1 MEKDRIYLFRTIHP
15 VGQGGFYT
23 ERFKEISSLKKK
35 SCNVVYD
42 CGSDT
47 GKAGNG
53 ISRYVQREIDS
64 VFSKNEK
71 IDIVFI
77 SHLDND
83 HINGVE
89 YLMREHDV
97 RNICIP
103 LLNSN
108 EKLLALVK
116 CAVEGLKET
125 SFVYKF
131 ILDPVESV
139 RGLPKPPRIIFV
151 SPLGENFEN
160 RERSILSINQFSDN
174 LKTGNQIVLENSESI
189 GIPGLHGKRGYFW
202 IYLPVNLDEAELSEK
217 LEGYLNEEK
226 IPVPANSEE
235 IKMLLKKRSAFK
247 KLKAFYQALPHGGI
261 NAHSMMVYSG
271 PCEEDSCRLA
281 DFRRL
286 AYPDWPSRLYAHFYY
301 EKLYR
306 YPKYSGCMYT
316 GDFAVDK
323 IKWSRVKT
331 YCAPLT
337 DHVGVLQIPHHGS
350 RHNYD
355 PCMLKSNPVC
365 FISAGRSNKYGHPDR
380 SVMEDVFMETQAFP
394 LLVTESRWDQVNFI
408 YEIEPQFLHCPQ
420 RFGWDR

>member
-1 MEKDRIYLFRTIHP
+1 MGKDRIYLFRTIHP

-35 SCNVVYD
+35 SYNVVYD

-202 IYLPVNLDEAELSEK
+202 IYLPVNLDGAELSKK

-331 YCAPLT
+331 YCAPLI

-394 LLVTESRWDQVNFI
+394 LLVTESRKDQVNFI

>member
-23 ERFKEISSLKKK
+23 ERFKEISSFKKK
-35 SCNVVYD
+35 SYNVVYD

-64 VFSKNEK
+64 VFSRNEK

-83 HINGVE
+83 HINGLE
-89 YLMREHDV
+89 YLIREHDV

-116 CAVEGLKET
+116 CAVEGLRET

-139 RGLPKPPRIIFV
+139 SGLPKPPRIIFV

-160 RERSILSINQFSDN
+160 SERSILSVNQFPDN

-189 GIPGLHGKRGYFW
+189 GIPSLHGKRRYFW
-202 IYLPVNLDEAELSEK
+202 IYLPVNLDGAELSEK

-226 IPVPANSEE
+226 IPVPTNSEE
-235 IKMLLKKRSAFK
+235 IKMLLENRSAFK

-261 NAHSMMVYSG
+261 NAHSMIVYSG
-271 PCEEDSCRLA
+271 PPEVTRCGFEG
-281 DFRRL
+281 FWRL
-286 AYPDWPSRLYAHFYY
+286 AYADLYTRLYEH
-301 EKLYR
+301 LYFER
-306 YPKYSGCMYT
+306 VYKYPKSSGCLYT
-316 GDFAVDK
+316 GDFAINKV
-323 IKWSRVKT
+323 KWSRIKS
-331 YCAPLT
+331 YCASLIEQI
-337 DHVGVLQIPHHGS
+337 GVLQLPHHGS

-355 PCMLKSNPVC
+355 SCMLENSPVC
-365 FISAGRSNKYGHPDR
+365 FISVGRANKYGHPDR
-380 SVMEDVFMETQAFP
+380 SVIEDVFMETQAFP
-394 LLVTESRWDQVNFI
+394 LLVTESRRDQVNFI
-408 YEIEPQFLHCPQ
+408 YEIEP
-420 RFGWDR
+420 